1 MTIMTDHRQDHTH
14 SDSRST
20 YDQARESAA
29 RVYHDARDKA
39 SDAYDSSVQ
48 ATKEVAHR
56 AAEGVESNPLAV
68 LAAGLAVGALA
79 GALLPRTAKE
89 KELLAPLGRRLSAT
103 VQQAFAAAKEAGKQE
118 LDQAGLT
125 PSAARDRGRSLF
137 DGVAKA
143 VSSAGSAA
151 AQAAR
156 KSETA

>member
-1 MTIMTDHRQDHTH
+1 MTEHRQDPAHPDH
-14 SDSRST
+14 RST
-20 YDQARESAA
+20 YDQARESAS

-39 SDAYDSSVQ
+39 SDAYDTSVQ

-56 AAEGVESNPLAV
+56 AADGIESNPLAV
-68 LAAGLAVGALA
+68 LAGGLAVGALV

-89 KELLAPLGRRLSAT
+89 KELLAPLGRKLSAT
-103 VQQAFAAAKEAGKQE
+103 VQQAFVAAREAGKQE

-125 PSAARDRGRSLF
+125 PGAARDRGRSIL

-151 AQAAR
+151 ASAAR
-156 KSETA
+156 NTENA

>member
-1 MTIMTDHRQDHTH
+1 MTDHRQDHTQ
-14 SDSRST
+14 SDQRST
-20 YDQARESAA
+20 YDQARESAS

-39 SDAYDSSVQ
+39 SDAYETSVQ
-48 ATKEVAHR
+48 ATKEAAHR
-56 AAEGVESNPLAV
+56 AADGIESNPLAV

-89 KELLAPLGRRLSAT
+89 KELLAPLGRKLSAT

-118 LDQAGLT
+118 LDRAGLT
-125 PSAARDRGRSLF
+125 PGAARDRGRSIL

-151 AQAAR
+151 AGAAR
-156 KSETA
+156 KAENA